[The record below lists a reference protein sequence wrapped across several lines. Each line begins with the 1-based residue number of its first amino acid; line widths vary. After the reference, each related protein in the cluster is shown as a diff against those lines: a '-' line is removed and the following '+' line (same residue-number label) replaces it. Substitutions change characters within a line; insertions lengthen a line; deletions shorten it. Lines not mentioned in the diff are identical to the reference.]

1 MCKKYMMY
9 YNIYFF
15 RKSTRQIFIFSL
27 KLQIK
32 KFKNFANL
40 EKTKCQKKV
49 SRLEKANFFL

>member
-1 MCKKYMMY
+1 MY
-9 YNIYFF
+9 YNIYFL

-49 SRLEKANFFL
+49 SRLEKANFFKEISFF